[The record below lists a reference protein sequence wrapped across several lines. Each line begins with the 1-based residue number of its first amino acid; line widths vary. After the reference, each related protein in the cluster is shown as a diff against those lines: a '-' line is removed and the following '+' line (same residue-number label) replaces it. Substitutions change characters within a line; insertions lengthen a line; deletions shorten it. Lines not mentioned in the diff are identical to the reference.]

1 MSLAVELQPDQ
12 KPERWNDHV
21 AVYEEVFEPLTN
33 AFARRA
39 LDHLDVG
46 PGDRLIDVGAGAG
59 GAALIAAA
67 RGGDVVA
74 IDASPQMVARIVT
87 RANRAAGVAR
97 RIHADI
103 MDGMALGLPD
113 ASFDAAIS
121 VFGVI
126 LFPDADLGMREI
138 ARVLKPGGRAAIVT
152 WTETERYELA
162 ARLLGA
168 IAAVRGPPPPPTSL
182 PAQLR
187 FPDEPALR
195 RLLADAGLIVSA
207 IVPVEECWR
216 MPSARWIADR
226 IAFAPGMAAMV
237 GALGADRT
245 RVLDTFVAALE
256 RDQGRGEVGL
266 SAIAHI
272 GIGQKPTVR
281 RQGGRGRVRVRAKR
295 DTRAGHTGSRWRD
308 DHTNLCARVETHSNR
323 YRSTGDVP
331 CRIRSLISGIS

>member
-33 AFARRA
+33 VFAGRA
-39 LDHLDVG
+39 LDHLDLG

-67 RGGDVVA
+67 RGCDVVA
-74 IDASPQMVARIVT
+74 IDASPRMVARIVT
-87 RANRAAGVAR
+87 RAKGAGKIAGRV
-97 RIHADI
+97 HADI

-113 ASFDAAIS
+113 GSFDAAIS

-168 IAAVRGPPPPPTSL
+168 IAAVRGPQPAPSSL

-187 FPDEPALR
+187 FREEPALR
-195 RLLADAGLIVSA
+195 KLLIDAGLIVDA
-207 IVPVEECWR
+207 VVRVEERWR
-216 MPSARWIADR
+216 IPSARWIADH

-237 GALGADRT
+237 GALGVDRT
-245 RVLDTFVAALE
+245 PVLDAFVAALE
-256 RDQGRGEVGL
+256 RDQGQGEVGL
-266 SAIAHI
+266 TAVAHI
-272 GIGQKPTVR
+272 GVAQKPTVLR
-281 RQGGRGRVRVRAKR
+281 RREHDRAHGRAKR
-295 DTRAGHTGSRWRD
+295 DARAGRTRSRSRD
-308 DHTNLCARVETHSNR
+308 SREDFCPPATKRPADIASPETSHAE
-323 YRSTGDVP
+323 P
-331 CRIRSLISGIS
+331 IL

>member
-1 MSLAVELQPDQ
+1 MNLTSELQPDQ
-12 KPERWNDHV
+12 QPERWSDHV

-39 LDHLDVG
+39 LDHLDLS

-67 RGGDVVA
+67 RGAKVVA
-74 IDASPQMVARIVT
+74 IDAAPHMVARIVA
-87 RANRAAGVAR
+87 RANGAAGIAGRV
-97 RIHADI
+97 HADI

-113 ASFDAAIS
+113 GSFDAAIS

-138 ARVLKPGGRAAIVT
+138 ARVLKPGGQAAVVT

-168 IAAVRGPPPPPTSL
+168 ITEVRGPQPPPTSL

-187 FPDEPALR
+187 FRDDPALR
-195 RLLADAGLIVSA
+195 RLLTDAGLVVNTIA
-207 IVPVEECWR
+207 RVEERWR
-216 MPSARWIADR
+216 IPSARWMADR

-245 RVLDTFVAALE
+245 PVLDAFVAALE
-256 RDQGRGEVGL
+256 RDQGKGEVRL
-266 SAIAHI
+266 SAVAHI
-272 GIGQKPTVR
+272 GVGQKPAMT
-281 RQGGRGRVRVRAKR
+281 RQHGHDRARGRAKR
-295 DTRAGHTGSRWRD
+295 DAHAGRTRSRWHDCRA
-308 DHTNLCARVETHSNR
+308 TFGAPARTHP
-323 YRSTGDVP
+323 YRHRITGDV
-331 CRIRSLISGIS
+331 L